1 MLKPLVSL
9 SLTALLF
16 APTLFASSAQAAD
29 KIFGERPVLKKGTVK
44 ISQVLDNP
52 DKYVGKTIQ
61 VQGIVMDVCPMRGC
75 WMKVK
80 SDRKKEN
87 LFIKVRDGEM
97 VFPMSARGKH
107 TVIKGKLMKKVMPK
121 KDVIEIEKA
130 RAKKAGKPFDPKSVK
145 GPRTSYM
152 FQPIGVV
159 IQDK

>member
-1 MLKPLVSL
+1 MFKPFSILITTSL
-9 SLTALLF
+9 LLLPATAL
-16 APTLFASSAQAAD
+16 AAD
-29 KIFGERPVLKKGTVK
+29 KVFGERPAIGKDTVK
-44 ISQVLDNP
+44 ISQVLEHPN
-52 DKYVGKTIQ
+52 KYLGKVIQ

-75 WMKVK
+75 WMKIK

-107 TVIKGKLMKKVMPK
+107 TVIKGKLVKKVMPL
-121 KDVIEIEKA
+121 KDVMEIEKA
-130 RAKKAGKPFDPKSVK
+130 RAKKAGKTFDPKSVK

-152 FQPIGVV
+152 FQPLGVV